1 MFSDSETGSGEK
13 LHQAEKSTVSELEGS
28 SDNDSD
34 VEGDGERVLLPSV
47 ADIGERKYRCATSKT
62 SGEMDGRDDK
72 IHV

>member
-1 MFSDSETGSGEK
+1 MFSGSEAGSGEK
-13 LHQAEKSTVSELEGS
+13 WHQAEKSTVSELEGS

-34 VEGDGERVLLPSV
+34 VEGDGERVILPSV
-47 ADIGERKYRCATSKT
+47 ADIDESKYRCAASKT